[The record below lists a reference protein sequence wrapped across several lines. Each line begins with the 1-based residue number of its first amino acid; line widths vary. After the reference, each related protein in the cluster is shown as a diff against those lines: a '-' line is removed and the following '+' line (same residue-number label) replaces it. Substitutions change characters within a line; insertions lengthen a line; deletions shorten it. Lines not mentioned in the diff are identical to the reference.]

1 MTDAY
6 LEELGRELRAAG
18 VGGADSRRLLDEAR
32 EHLRDSTA
40 HLGES
45 GAVEAF
51 GPARLLAA
59 VVAAELATART
70 RRAAYAAF
78 AALAPVGLVYAILFL
93 TFPSVDTVQGS
104 GLPALS
110 LAGAVFFPQ
119 LAFVCGVL
127 AVLRVVRRGGET
139 RVPAADLSVVRQ
151 RTAFAL
157 AGGALTL
164 VSLGAFALDQRSA
177 ISTWWFA
184 GALVPAGVV
193 APGGSLPGTDEAAG
207 ADGGLGGEG
216 CGGKQ
221 QHQKHA
227 YTFTATP
234 RRWWGEVL
242 RTALHVVGKL
252 SGFLRRRHPPA
263 LASRKGCF
271 GSIDGDQDLQSPPL
285 AFPQR
290 KCFLHS
296 IFFALE
302 PSALNGVADQR
313 FLIGAKLHFH
323 TFLSLGGRCLSI
335 AAPLRDG
342 RAVTECATA
351 IATWY

>member
-32 EHLRDSTA
+32 EHLRDSAA

-184 GALVPAGVV
+184 GALVSAGVFAPVLAAVGV
-193 APGGSLPGTDEAAG
+193 ATARARRPVAAAG
-207 ADGGLGGEG
+207 SVTDTVVEDVGALLARVPLFSGIRLPAE
-216 CGGKQ
+216 
-221 QHQKHA
+221 
-227 YTFTATP
+227 P
-234 RRWWGEVL
+234 RRFALLVAGVAAVAVGVAGVAQHDPFDGLIRAAAEGLAVL
-242 RTALHVVGKL
+242 GCYWLFGRRLG
-252 SGFLRRRHPPA
+252 LRR
-263 LASRKGCF
+263 
-271 GSIDGDQDLQSPPL
+271 
-285 AFPQR
+285 
-290 KCFLHS
+290 
-296 IFFALE
+296 
-302 PSALNGVADQR
+302 
-313 FLIGAKLHFH
+313 
-323 TFLSLGGRCLSI
+323 
-335 AAPLRDG
+335 
-342 RAVTECATA
+342 
-351 IATWY
+351 